1 MVCYSVYCLILVSAS
16 VLARDKQDFFMSCEY
31 NREKQVLDS
40 KNRSRSSY
48 PPNLKG
54 FLVKTTQK

>member
-1 MVCYSVYCLILVSAS
+1 MVCYSIYCLILVSAS

-40 KNRSRSSY
+40 KTG
-48 PPNLKG
+48 LG
-54 FLVKTTQK
+54 LVTPLIWKVF